1 MSPKKQSGYESSP
14 VETAASSSHEAS
26 TATTTATARLL
37 EIQAEDELVEAVKAL
52 SLEELTV
59 HEKNMNEVKVRIT
72 QQMNVLTTQKKELE
86 KVNREEINKLKTKE
100 RSEAAKAKTKAKT
113 ERMYSYIFKWKGEE
127 IPFQLPGRST
137 ITQFRMQFMF
147 ATGKKESDVKKLLF
161 SHNEVVMRGR
171 SENTGKDGYDM
182 KDGDIIE
189 VEDLADSVSESEP
202 DVEGAMEEGDPD
214 I

>member
-1 MSPKKQSGYESSP
+1 
-14 VETAASSSHEAS
+14 
-26 TATTTATARLL
+26 
-37 EIQAEDELVEAVKAL
+37 
-52 SLEELTV
+52 
-59 HEKNMNEVKVRIT
+59 
-72 QQMNVLTTQKKELE
+72 
-86 KVNREEINKLKTKE
+86 
-100 RSEAAKAKTKAKT
+100 
-113 ERMYSYIFKWKGEE
+113 
-127 IPFQLPGRST
+127 
-137 ITQFRMQFMF
+137 MF

>member
-1 MSPKKQSGYESSP
+1 M
-14 VETAASSSHEAS
+14 
-26 TATTTATARLL
+26 ATARLL
-37 EIQAEDELVEAVKAL
+37 EIQVEDELVEAVKAL

-59 HEKNMNEVKVRIT
+59 HEKNMKEEKNRIT
-72 QQMNVLTTQKKELE
+72 EQMKVLATHKKELE
-86 KVNREEINKLKTKE
+86 RANKEVNDKLKVKE

-127 IPFQLPGRST
+127 IPFQLAGRST
-137 ITQFRMQFMF
+137 ITQFRMQFMI
-147 ATGKKESDVKKLLF
+147 ATGMKESKVKKLLF

-182 KDGDIIE
+182 KDGDVVE
-189 VEDLADSVSESEP
+189 VEDLDDSVSETEQ
-202 DVEGAMEEGDPD
+202 DDEDAMVEDPD

>member
-1 MSPKKQSGYESSP
+1 MQRGYESSP
-14 VETAASSSHEAS
+14 VETAASSSHETS
-26 TATTTATARLL
+26 TVTTMATARLL
-37 EIQAEDELVEAVKAL
+37 EIQVEDELVEAVKAL
-52 SLEELTV
+52 SLEELTS
-59 HEKNMNEVKVRIT
+59 HEKNMKDEKNRIT
-72 QQMNVLTTQKKELE
+72 EQMKVLATHKKELE
-86 KVNREEINKLKTKE
+86 RANKEVNDKLKVKE

-137 ITQFRMQFMF
+137 ITQFRMQFMI
-147 ATGKKESDVKKLLF
+147 ATGMKESKVKKLLF

-182 KDGDIIE
+182 KDGDVVE
-189 VEDLADSVSESEP
+189 VEDLDDSVSETEQ
-202 DVEGAMEEGDPD
+202 DDEDAMVEDPD